1 MIKGI
6 IDLVKGIVKG
16 LFSLVVLIFKKIS
29 IGASK
34 ANEIYRLNDKKYKDF
49 KAFEKRAKEHSK
61 RLSEGIY

>member
-16 LFSLVVLIFKKIS
+16 LFSLVVLLCKKVGIGIS
-29 IGASK
+29 K
-34 ANEIYRLNDKKYKDF
+34 VNEIYKLNDKKHKDF